1 MQPQALPHTAEGVPV
16 HGETVSPRPGI
27 AGVAL
32 LALTLSWGARASA
45 DPVTLSSAFET
56 AKRENARIVSAR
68 NRLTAARADSITAG
82 LLPNPTL
89 DVGALGFTHGG
100 AITGGREE
108 LTFGLAQ
115 QLPIFGSLGLRR
127 EAAEQFASAEERE
140 AAETVWQTLCD
151 VKSAYLE
158 LQLAQAKVRVYEV
171 ARGDLDR
178 AYAIIQERVSGG
190 ANPKYDRA
198 RIAIERGNLS
208 TRLADAEVERSEA
221 RIALTLAVGGTSLK
235 SREVSAEGVPSAPVE
250 APGDVNALVATALTR
265 RPSARAAELR
275 IESSKSTVS
284 YYSRARMPVPELRL
298 AYGRYLRVPGA
309 DSSGGAV
316 LGGINLPLPLFDR
329 NQGRIDRA
337 EAEVRIADSE
347 RGALRR
353 QIQLDVERAHAELE
367 IRVRAWRTF
376 KGEITSEVAS
386 VRQAAEMLYKEGR
399 SSVLELLD
407 AYRAFLESEERG
419 LELRS
424 KAVQASFDLE
434 RAVGPASTISR

>member
-1 MQPQALPHTAEGVPV
+1 MSRRRHVVLWAL
-16 HGETVSPRPGI
+16 
-27 AGVAL
+27 VAS
-32 LALTLSWGARASA
+32 TMSWGARASA
-45 DPVTLSSAFET
+45 DPVSLSSAFET
-56 AKRENARIVSAR
+56 AKRENARIVTAR
-68 NRLTAARADSITAG
+68 HRLTAARADSITAG

-89 DVGALGFTHGG
+89 DVGALAFTHGG

-108 LTFGLAQ
+108 VTFGLAQ
-115 QLPIFGSLGLRR
+115 QAPIFGSLGLRR

-151 VKSAYLE
+151 VKSAYLQ
-158 LQLAQAKVRVYEV
+158 LQLAQAKVRIYEV

-178 AYAIIQERVSGG
+178 AYAIIQERVTGG

-208 TRLADAEVERSEA
+208 TRLADAEVERAEA
-221 RIALTLAVGGTSLK
+221 RIALTLAVGGTTLK
-235 SREVSAEGVPSAPVE
+235 SREISAEGVPSAPA
-250 APGDVNALVATALTR
+250 APPTDVGALVGRALER

-275 IESSKSTVS
+275 IESNKSTVS
-284 YYSRARMPVPELRL
+284 YYSRARLPVPELRI

-309 DSSGGAV
+309 DSSGGAL

-367 IRVRAWRTF
+367 IRVRAWGTF
-376 KGEITSEVAS
+376 KGEITAEVAS
-386 VRQAAEMLYKEGR
+386 MRQAAEMLYKEGR

-424 KAVQASFDLE
+424 KALQASFDLE
-434 RAVGPASTISR
+434 RAVGPAGSSSR